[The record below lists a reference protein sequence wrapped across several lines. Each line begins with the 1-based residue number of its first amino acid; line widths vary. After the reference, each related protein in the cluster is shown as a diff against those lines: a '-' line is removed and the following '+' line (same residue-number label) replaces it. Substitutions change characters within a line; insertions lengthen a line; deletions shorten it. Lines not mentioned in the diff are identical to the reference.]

1 MGRGNTDGSPHFH
14 CGDNN
19 AVYVAMDKIVK
30 VAQSDKKTP
39 SIPSEDNNPPVT
51 AQLRPSGV
59 SGPAESTRSN
69 NNKSDKEGKG
79 FLDMAKTTIKVV
91 VESFQPPP
99 MVKPV
104 SSATVFS
111 KFAIGDHVVL
121 QPVDSA
127 PIRGIVRWAGPVRTT
142 KDTGGIVI
150 PVVGV
155 ETVSTNY

>member
-14 CGDNN
+14 CRDNN
-19 AVYVAMDKIVK
+19 AVYVAMDQIVK

-39 SIPSEDNNPPVT
+39 NSIRLEDNTPPVID
-51 AQLRPSGV
+51 QLLSRTSGV
-59 SGPAESTRSN
+59 SGPAEGTRSTK
-69 NNKSDKEGKG
+69 KSDKEEKGKG
-79 FLDMAKTTIKVV
+79 FLDRVK
-91 VESFQPPP
+91 ESLRPPP

-104 SSATVFS
+104 SSATVHS
-111 KFAIGDHVVL
+111 KFVIGDHVVL

-127 PIRGIVRWAGPVRTT
+127 PMRGIVRWAGPVRTS

-155 ETVSTNY
+155 ETVSNNY

>member
-1 MGRGNTDGSPHFH
+1 
-14 CGDNN
+14 
-19 AVYVAMDKIVK
+19 MDQIVKIV
-30 VAQSDKKTP
+30 QSDRKTP
-39 SIPSEDNNPPVT
+39 SIPSEDNNSSVT
-51 AQLRPSGV
+51 DQPRPSGV
-59 SGPAESTRSN
+59 SGLADGTRSKT
-69 NNKSDKEGKG
+69 NKSDKEEKGKG
-79 FLDMAKTTIKVV
+79 FLNKVKGV
-91 VESFQPPP
+91 VEALQPPPP

-104 SSATVFS
+104 SLATVYSRFV
-111 KFAIGDHVVL
+111 IGDHVVI

>member
-1 MGRGNTDGSPHFH
+1 
-14 CGDNN
+14 
-19 AVYVAMDKIVK
+19 MDQIVK
-30 VAQSDKKTP
+30 IAQSDKKTP
-39 SIPSEDNNPPVT
+39 SIASEDNNPPVT
-51 AQLRPSGV
+51 VQLRPSG
-59 SGPAESTRSN
+59 PAEGTRSKT
-69 NNKSDKEGKG
+69 NKSDKKEKG
-79 FLDMAKTTIKVV
+79 FLDRVKEAL
-91 VESFQPPP
+91 QPPP

-104 SSATVFS
+104 SSATVHS